1 MLVLLIAGYSSAD
14 EISKTITPNV
24 TPDATSHTNKTITS
38 TTISTFSTKPTTEA
52 TETTTTT
59 TSTITTDNFPSL
71 EDLISA
77 ERSAIHD
84 GHHDHNFDDEKN
96 TAKRTISSKFTG
108 PIVVNED
115 TNLFTPSNE
124 FSRKQRINVQI
135 IEPESHNNGQFLQQ
149 TVYLRQE
156 NNTVITSKT
165 TTTSTTERPARRKI
179 ILTEPKFLTPI
190 QVGQQLSNDR
200 QRQLTTDEDCDDDK
214 NRANI
219 AVTAERAR
227 KVLENVNIQ
236 QNTKIQ
242 KVVYKEEPKPN
253 LVYGARIFSTTR
265 PPCDQSLP
273 CSTVRAYKP
282 SPTPRL
288 QPIYTTP
295 LIAPRV
301 FTTPRIITTPRIV
314 VSTPRVVTTPAA
326 VIPVVAV
333 TPIPVQPP
341 RPVSTI
347 VPVTEK
353 PVYIHT
359 HSEVPVIHKEF
370 VHLPPKII
378 EKPVIHKEF
387 VQLPPQVQI
396 VEKPKVI
403 VQKEFVQL
411 PPQEKIVEVEKLVVK
426 EVNVPINNVIE
437 KHIQHPPTVVEKLVP
452 YPVSK
457 PFEVERIIEVPV
469 DRVVEKTVSVPV
481 GIISSLILR
490 SCRLYK

>member
-1 MLVLLIAGYSSAD
+1 MLLIAGCFSAD
-14 EISKTITPNV
+14 DISKTITPNV
-24 TPDATSHTNKTITS
+24 TLDATSHTNKTITS
-38 TTISTFSTKPTTEA
+38 TTISTFSTKPTTASAEA
-52 TETTTTT
+52 TKTTTTK
-59 TSTITTDNFPSL
+59 TSTIPTDNFSLL

-77 ERSAIHD
+77 DRSAIND
-84 GHHDHNFDDEKN
+84 DNFDDEKN

-156 NNTVITSKT
+156 NNTVVTSKS

-179 ILTEPKFLTPI
+179 IFTEPKFSTPI

-219 AVTAERAR
+219 AVTTERAR
-227 KVLENVNIQ
+227 KVLENVDIQ

-288 QPIYTTP
+288 QPIHTTP

-314 VSTPRVVTTPAA
+314 VSTSRVVTTPAA
-326 VIPVVAV
+326 VATPVVAV
-333 TPIPVQPP
+333 TPIPVQPL
-341 RPVSTI
+341 RF
-347 VPVTEK
+347 TEK

-411 PPQEKIVEVEKLVVK
+411 SPQEKIVEVEKLVVK

-457 PFEVERIIEVPV
+457 PIEVERIIEVPV
-469 DRVVEKTVSVPV
+469 DRVVEKPISV
-481 GIISSLILR
+481 GIISIIPFIQLIFHIFSSKLF
-490 SCRLYK
+490 LYM